1 MGLDRIGTF
10 RCKLLEHGIDA
21 KKKKGTDIEKQVLP
35 WFNVRVLLT
44 EFYDQK
50 EGKWF
55 DYTEDENDEPRNA
68 EITAFL
74 CLYGA
79 IKKKGGE
86 IGPTLSMDQVK
97 KVFNWDGRSLV
108 QLANGKYD
116 DLEFQVRIGENTYA
130 EATYPYQVNWID
142 VYDAEPGMQLRKLDA
157 AELKSLDKQFA
168 ALGAK
173 NATAKPV
180 ATAAKA
186 PVKAHPARVPAD
198 DAAPP
203 TAAEKA
209 RKMAERSAKNKAA
222 AAKAKKAKTE
232 VETAPPMGPPPKPPK
247 KDAVVPPAPVTE
259 TACTMQEGWNKIV
272 ELRDPSISD
281 KVIGEVWHSSI
292 AEIAG
297 PDAESEN
304 ITNEQWY
311 QVTEKTLES
320 VAKF

>member
-10 RCKLLEHGIDA
+10 RCRLLEHGIDGR
-21 KKKKGTDIEKQVLP
+21 KKKGTDIKLP

-44 EFYDQK
+44 EVYDVK
-50 EGKWF
+50 EGEWF
-55 DYTEDENDEPRNA
+55 NYSEWNA

-116 DLEFQVRIGENTYA
+116 DLEFQVRVGENTYE

-142 VYDAEPGMQLRKLDA
+142 VYDAEPGAQLRRLDA
-157 AELKSLDKQFA
+157 GELKSLDKQFA
-168 ALGAK
+168 VLGAK

-186 PVKAHPARVPAD
+186 PAKHPARVPAD
-198 DAAPP
+198 DAAPDS
-203 TAAEKA
+203 AEVKA
-209 RKMAERSAKNKAA
+209 QKMAAKSAKNKAA
-222 AAKAKKAKTE
+222 VKKAKTAAKD
-232 VETAPPMGPPPKPPK
+232 VAGPPPKPVS
-247 KDAVVPPAPVTE
+247 KDAVVPPVKPVE

-272 ELRDPSISD
+272 ELRDPSIND
-281 KVIGEVWHSSI
+281 EVIGKVWHDSI

-297 PDAESEN
+297 PDVVSEDV
-304 ITNEQWY
+304 TPEQWY
-311 QVTEKTLES
+311 QVAEKTLES

>member
-10 RCKLLEHGIDA
+10 RCKALEWGVDG
-21 KKKKGTDIEKQVLP
+21 KTKKGTNVELP

-44 EFYDQK
+44 EIYDQK

-55 DYTEDENDEPRNA
+55 DYTEYEA

-79 IKKKGGE
+79 IKAKGGE

-97 KVFNWDGRSLV
+97 KVFKWDGRSLV
-108 QLANGKYD
+108 QLAGGDYSE
-116 DLEFQVRIGENTYA
+116 LEFQVRIGENTYEA
-130 EATYPYQVNWID
+130 ATYPYQVNW
-142 VYDAEPGMQLRKLDA
+142 VNEYDADPVAQLRKLDA
-157 AELKSLDKQFA
+157 KELKDLDKQFA
-168 ALGAK
+168 AMGAK

-186 PVKAHPARVPAD
+186 PAKAHPARVPAD
-198 DAAPP
+198 DKPP
-203 TAAEKA
+203 TAAEKKA
-209 RKMAERSAKNKAA
+209 KMAEKSAKNLAA
-222 AAKAKKAKTE
+222 AEAKKA
-232 VETAPPMGPPPKPPK
+232 AGPPPKAESQ
-247 KDAVVPPAPVTE
+247 DAVVPPAKPE
-259 TACTMQEGWNKIV
+259 STACTMQEAWNTIV

-281 KVIGEVWHSSI
+281 KVIGEVWHGAI

-297 PDAESEN
+297 PDVVSEDV
-304 ITNEQWY
+304 TPEQWC
-311 QVTEKTLES
+311 QIKNKTLES

>member
-21 KKKKGTDIEKQVLP
+21 KKKKGTDIELP

-44 EFYDQK
+44 EVHDAK
-50 EGKWF
+50 EGEWF
-55 DYTEDENDEPRNA
+55 DYSEWNA

-116 DLEFQVRIGENTYA
+116 DLEFQVRIGENTY
-130 EATYPYQVNWID
+130 EKATYPYQVNWID
-142 VYDAEPGMQLRKLDA
+142 AYDAEPGTQLRKLDA

-173 NATAKPV
+173 NATPKAV
-180 ATAAKA
+180 ATAAKTPA
-186 PVKAHPARVPAD
+186 KAHPARVPTD
-198 DAAPP
+198 DAAPDTP
-203 TAAEKA
+203 AEKKV
-209 RKMAERSAKNKAA
+209 KMAKKSAKNLKAA
-222 AAKAKKAKTE
+222 EAKKAATS
-232 VETAPPMGPPPKPPK
+232 PPATLTMSTVPPPKSESQ
-247 KDAVVPPAPVTE
+247 DVIVPPASPQE
-259 TACTMQEGWNKIV
+259 TTCTMQQAWDAIT
-272 ELRDPSISD
+272 ELKDPTIDD
-281 KVIGEVWHSSI
+281 KTIELVWHNTI
-292 AEIAG
+292 VEIAG
-297 PDAESEN
+297 PDTESEN
-304 ITNEQWY
+304 ITPEQWH
-311 QVTEKTLES
+311 QVKES
-320 VAKF
+320 VLKDVAKF

>member
-10 RCKLLEHGIDA
+10 RCKALEWGVDG
-21 KKKKGTDIEKQVLP
+21 KKKKGTNVELP

-44 EFYDQK
+44 EIYDQK
-50 EGKWF
+50 EGQWF
-55 DYTEDENDEPRNA
+55 DYTEYEA

-97 KVFNWDGRSLV
+97 KVFKWDGRSLV
-108 QLANGKYD
+108 QLAGGDYSE
-116 DLEFQVRIGENTYA
+116 LEFQVRIGENTYEA
-130 EATYPYQVNWID
+130 ATYPYQVNWINE
-142 VYDAEPGMQLRKLDA
+142 YDADPVAQLRKLDA
-157 AELKSLDKQFA
+157 KELKDLDKQFA
-168 ALGAK
+168 AMGAK

-186 PVKAHPARVPAD
+186 PAKAPAKAHPARVPAD
-198 DAAPP
+198 DKPP
-203 TAAEKA
+203 TAAEKKA
-209 RKMAERSAKNKAA
+209 KMAAKSAKNLKAA
-222 AAKAKKAKTE
+222 EAKKA
-232 VETAPPMGPPPKPPK
+232 AGPPPKPESQ
-247 KDAVVPPAPVTE
+247 DAVVPPAKPE
-259 TACTMQEGWNKIV
+259 STACTMNEAWCTIV

-281 KVIGEVWHSSI
+281 KVIGEVWHGAI

-297 PDAESEN
+297 PDVESEN
-304 ITNEQWY
+304 VTPEQWC
-311 QVTEKTLES
+311 QIKDKTLES

>member
-10 RCKLLEHGIDA
+10 RCKALEWGVDG
-21 KKKKGTDIEKQVLP
+21 KKKKGTDIELP

-44 EFYDQK
+44 EIYDSK

-55 DYTEDENDEPRNA
+55 DYAEYEA

-97 KVFNWDGRSLV
+97 KVFKWDGRSLV
-108 QLANGKYD
+108 QLAGGDYSE
-116 DLEFQVRIGENTYA
+116 LEFQVRIGENTYP
-130 EATYPYQVNWID
+130 EATYPYQVNW
-142 VYDAEPGMQLRKLDA
+142 VNEYDADPVAQLRKLDA
-157 AELKSLDKQFA
+157 KELKDLDKQFVA
-168 ALGAK
+168 MGAK

-186 PVKAHPARVPAD
+186 PTKAPAKAHPARVPAD
-198 DAAPP
+198 DKPP
-203 TAAEKA
+203 TAAEKKA
-209 RKMAERSAKNKAA
+209 KMAERSAKNLKAA
-222 AAKAKKAKTE
+222 EAKKA
-232 VETAPPMGPPPKPPK
+232 AGPPPKPESQ
-247 KDAVVPPAPVTE
+247 DAVVPPAKPE
-259 TACTMQEGWNKIV
+259 STACTMQEGWNKIV

-281 KVIGEVWHSSI
+281 EVIGKVWHGAI

-297 PDAESEN
+297 PDAVSEDVTPEQWCQ
-304 ITNEQWY
+304 ITN
-311 QVTEKTLES
+311 KTLES